1 MIQYILLMLW
11 LNKNFDFYFAIL
23 YNLIMNSQAETQT
36 EDYYFDQNIR
46 KICYEYLNKQRND
59 IISNLRTFARHD
71 SEVQY
76 FLNKIVDQLR
86 DKFHQERDEMIE
98 EVKSLYTNYHASY
111 YQKLNSGIY
120 EIDKHL
126 DERVKQ
132 IHKQAPYDEISIR
145 FLDSLRDQWH
155 KEYMKKH
162 GNQMEKIKNDQDS
175 IHFLLALLFI
185 ITCAAGFF
193 YWMSK

>member
-1 MIQYILLMLW
+1 
-11 LNKNFDFYFAIL
+11 
-23 YNLIMNSQAETQT
+23 MNSQAETQT

-98 EVKSLYTNYHASY
+98 EVKSLYANYHASY

-175 IHFLLALLFI
+175 IHFFLALLFI

>member
-1 MIQYILLMLW
+1 MLW

-98 EVKSLYTNYHASY
+98 EVKSLYANYHASY
-111 YQKLNSGIY
+111 
-120 EIDKHL
+120 
-126 DERVKQ
+126 
-132 IHKQAPYDEISIR
+132 
-145 FLDSLRDQWH
+145 
-155 KEYMKKH
+155 
-162 GNQMEKIKNDQDS
+162 
-175 IHFLLALLFI
+175 
-185 ITCAAGFF
+185 
-193 YWMSK
+193 